1 MDIHPGEMMGPLA
14 LLFVPP
20 DIHIIYMYI
29 GGMYISHIL
38 YHAALKATLAELY
51 TITYI
56 RYTYHNIVQNM

>member
-29 GGMYISHIL
+29 GDVY
-38 YHAALKATLAELY
+38 
-51 TITYI
+51 ITYI
-56 RYTYHNIVQNM
+56 ISRRP